1 MIEFEKYEQDT
12 EFENQPKSIV
22 HEEQNLMQT
31 ENDVICELNENF
43 EENLDQAKTEQEN
56 DDVKG
61 QHFLSVL
68 NGFQKNNKYIFDE
81 NLNVDSIT
89 GKPFCQQAE
98 KVLENVDLEGQ
109 HFLSKMND
117 TLKNDDNIT
126 GVDIITGKSFSKSS
140 YLNQGPVSRVGISIF
155 FF

>member
-43 EENLDQAKTEQEN
+43 EENFDQSNTLQEN
-56 DDVKG
+56 IDVKG

-68 NGFQKNNKYIFDE
+68 NGFQKNEEYIDYRHE
-81 NLNVDSIT
+81 TLQYLILNMYNRQRYTLRYSTLQYTSI
-89 GKPFCQQAE
+89 
-98 KVLENVDLEGQ
+98 
-109 HFLSKMND
+109 H
-117 TLKNDDNIT
+117 
-126 GVDIITGKSFSKSS
+126 
-140 YLNQGPVSRVGISIF
+140 
-155 FF
+155 

>member
-12 EFENQPKSIV
+12 EYENQPKSIV
-22 HEEQNLMQT
+22 HQEQNLMQT

-43 EENLDQAKTEQEN
+43 EENLDQAKTVQEN
-56 DDVKG
+56 IDVKG

-68 NGFQKNNKYIFDE
+68 NGFQKNDEYIDDE
-81 NLNVDSIT
+81 KLNVDRIT
-89 GKPFCQQAE
+89 GKSFSQQVE

-126 GVDIITGKSFSKSS
+126 GVDIITGKSFSKTH
-140 YLNQGPVSRVGISIF
+140 VHI
-155 FF
+155 

>member
-43 EENLDQAKTEQEN
+43 EENFDQSNTLQEN
-56 DDVKG
+56 IDVKG

-68 NGFQKNNKYIFDE
+68 NGFQKNNEYIVDE
-81 NLNVDSIT
+81 NLNVDRIT
-89 GKPFCQQAE
+89 GKSFSQQAE

-126 GVDIITGKSFSKSS
+126 GVDIITGKSFSKK
-140 YLNQGPVSRVGISIF
+140 LIF
-155 FF
+155 KSGAS